1 MIKLIIFISIF
12 FIVRKLIIQKLS
24 KEILKMLEQ
33 MKKQEKYKTSF

>member
-33 MKKQEKYKTSF
+33 MKKEEKYKTSF

>member
-33 MKKQEKYKTSF
+33 MKKEEKYKISF

>member
-12 FIVRKLIIQKLS
+12 FIVRKLMIQKLS

>member
-12 FIVRKLIIQKLS
+12 FIVRKLIVQKLS

-33 MKKQEKYKTSF
+33 MKKEEKYKTSF